1 MANQRA
7 LPYSTP
13 RRYFLA
19 FLLLQYTIRRNATAP
34 ATPTARSNRWKLGA
48 ALSKAREKP
57 SARCNSFSDKS
68 AQPPA
73 GRLSQLAE
81 QVNKQQ
87 IGQVGDYQLF
97 HFRLHRDS
105 PLSLIFSLACWPWCS
120 VFLPLA
126 RCCRYFFSAACSTW
140 AVSLP
145 VFMDKA
151 MVFWVTSSGNR
162 IPPCQKVKS
171 GV

>member
-1 MANQRA
+1 MPPHRPRPPPDRTGGSWGRRFQRQGKSRPQGA
-7 LPYSTP
+7 I
-13 RRYFLA
+13 A
-19 FLLLQYTIRRNATAP
+19 F
-34 ATPTARSNRWKLGA
+34 PTSP
-48 ALSKAREKP
+48 P
-57 SARCNSFSDKS
+57 SR
-68 AQPPA
+68 QPV
-73 GRLSQLAE
+73 GLSQLAE

-120 VFLPLA
+120 LFLPLA

-145 VFMDKA
+145 IFMDKA
-151 MVFWVTSSGNR
+151 MVFWVTSSCNR